1 VSNVSYEKVADI
13 LESVATYVDGI
24 EHTKS
29 AAEKSARD
37 TRITT
42 FASRYETSTGE
53 SLPSSLRDKLA
64 NLDQE
69 SLDQLLKV
77 ANNTG
82 DSPESLGGP
91 AETSDN
97 PPPRTVKEAAA
108 QADNKF
114 LDWIINE

>member
-37 TRITT
+37 TRISK
-42 FASRYETSTGE
+42 FATQYTSSTGE
-53 SLPSSLRDKLA
+53 SLPPSLRDKLA

-91 AETSDN
+91 AEISDN
-97 PPPRTVKEAAA
+97 HPPRTVKEAAVK
-108 QADNKF
+108 ADEQF
-114 LDWIINE
+114 LSWIINE